1 MTSHA
6 FLRWALAAPI
16 IVSVPTITLLG
27 VEDGPF
33 ALIGPA
39 LIMGLPP
46 YVAFTVGFA
55 AWARDHEPA
64 KVRRAAW
71 LAPLLFVFPLATFWI
86 AWIQLMMGSA
96 GTGTLPVVGMAG
108 LFGVGVGYAF
118 VIPAAALYR
127 LLVRRGVI
135 GV

>member
-6 FLRWALAAPI
+6 FLRWALAAPV
-16 IVSVPTITLLG
+16 IVSVLAITLLR
-27 VEDGPF
+27 VENDLF
-33 ALIGPA
+33 ALMGVA
-39 LIMGLPP
+39 LVMGLPP

-71 LAPLLFVFPLATFWI
+71 LAPLLFAFPLAIFWI
-86 AWIQLMMGSA
+86 VWILLMMGSA
-96 GTGTLPVVGMAG
+96 GTDVVPFVAIAG
-108 LFGVGVGYAF
+108 LVGVGVGYAF

-127 LLVRRGVI
+127 LLVRRGAI
-135 GV
+135 GA

>member
-1 MTSHA
+1 MASHA
-6 FLRWALAAPI
+6 FLRWALAAPV
-16 IVSVPTITLLG
+16 IVSVLTITLLRG
-27 VEDGPF
+27 EEGLF

-39 LIMGLPP
+39 FVMGLPP

-64 KVRRAAW
+64 KVQRAVW

-86 AWIQLMMGSA
+86 VWILLMMGSD
-96 GTGTLPVVGMAG
+96 GTGALPLVAMSG

-118 VIPAAALYR
+118 VMPAAALYR

-135 GV
+135 GA